1 MPTKSTNVTLDT
13 GIIDVVEDLRMSPKE
28 DRSFSKMVEILVKE
42 ALIARKLIKPETKKH
57 K

>member
-13 GIIDVVEDLRMSPKE
+13 DVIIIVDDLRKTPKE
-28 DRSFSKMVEILVKE
+28 SRSFSNMIEVLVKE
-42 ALIARKLIKPETKKH
+42 ALVARKLIKPETKKH